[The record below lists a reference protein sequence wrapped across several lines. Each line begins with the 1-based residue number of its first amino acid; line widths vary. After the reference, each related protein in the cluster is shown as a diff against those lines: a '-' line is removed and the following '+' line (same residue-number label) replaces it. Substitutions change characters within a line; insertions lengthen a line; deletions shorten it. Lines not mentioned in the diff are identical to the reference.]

1 MTNRAKSWILLLL
14 LSVIWGG
21 SYFLIKNAL
30 HDTSGEERLKPYHLG
45 ALRMTIAALALSPF
59 LWMNFSKI
67 KSYHWKFLVIAGF
80 CGNGIPAFLF
90 SFAQMKLDSAV
101 TGMLN
106 STTPLFA
113 IAISTLVF
121 KFQLKWHHVAGISI
135 GIIGTALI
143 MWSKLEGIQIT
154 RNEVWPFMMVLG
166 ATLCYAISLNTI
178 KYKLSD
184 LKPLTITSASF
195 GLVGIPTLLF
205 LMFSGFFTESV
216 TSPKVVEGIAFVS
229 VLALVGTA
237 LAVLLFNHLIQL
249 SSAVFASSV
258 TYFMPVVATLLGLL
272 SGEIVSALQY
282 IGLAILV
289 LGVVLINKPVRK

>member
-1 MTNRAKSWILLLL
+1 LTNRFKAWFLLIT

-30 HDTSGEERLKPYHLG
+30 HDGQGNIRLQPHYLG

-59 LWMNFSKI
+59 LFMNFSKI
-67 KSYHWKFLVIAGF
+67 KSYHWRYLLIAGF

-90 SFAQMKLDSAV
+90 SFAQMRLDSAV

-113 IAISTLVF
+113 IAISTLIF
-121 KFQLKWHHVAGISI
+121 KFQLRWHHVLGITV
-135 GIIGTALI
+135 GIIGTSVI
-143 MWSKLEGIQIT
+143 MWSKLEGISISPKDI
-154 RNEVWPFMMVLG
+154 WPFMMVLG

-178 KYKLSD
+178 KYKLPD
-184 LKPLTITSASF
+184 LNPITITSASF
-195 GLVGIPTLLF
+195 GLVGIPTLLYLLF
-205 LMFSGFFTESV
+205 NGFIFEAAST
-216 TSPKVVEGIAFVS
+216 PKIMEGVAFVT

-258 TYFMPVVATLLGLL
+258 TYFMPVVATLLGIL
-272 SGEIVSALQY
+272 SGELVSGLQY
-282 IGLAILV
+282 LGLFVLV
-289 LGVVLINKPVRK
+289 VGVVLINKPIKK